1 VVATFS
7 SSKHLEKNE
16 DSSTV
21 NLVSI
26 GETAH
31 THKLNPELKVIKFCG
46 HNSAILQLSQVV
58 KAAQGA
64 DSVPLSQP
72 TSSVLKGIAGIFIS
86 EKTETLNKLTDKKL
100 LDIYTR
106 KESNE
111 LILRGKVDRILVIL
125 STFATFSSSSF
136 PSSQGIQGL
145 CIEWQVLCCMSPR
158 LLHRFVLSPRFFFRL
173 AVHDFLRRTAEQ
185 R

>member
-16 DSSTV
+16 DSSAV
-21 NLVSI
+21 NLVRT

-31 THKLNPELKVIKFCG
+31 THKLDPELKVIKFCG
-46 HNSAILQLSQVV
+46 HNSAILQLNQKV

-64 DSVPLSQP
+64 DSVPLSQL

-100 LDIYTR
+100 LDIHTR

-111 LILRGKVDRILVIL
+111 LILKEKVDRITRL
-125 STFATFSSSSF
+125 TEPTFSSSSF
-136 PSSQGIQGL
+136 SSSQGIQGL
-145 CIEWQVLCCMSPR
+145 FIEWQVLCCMSPR
-158 LLHRFVLSPRFFFRL
+158 LLHRFVLSPGFFFCL
-173 AVHDFLRRTAEQ
+173 AAHDFLRRAAEQ

>member
-21 NLVSI
+21 NLVRI

-31 THKLNPELKVIKFCG
+31 THKLDPELKVIKFCG
-46 HNSAILQLSQVV
+46 HNSAILQLHQVV

-64 DSVPLSQP
+64 DSVPLSQL

-86 EKTETLNKLTDKKL
+86 EKTETLNKLTDKNL
-100 LDIYTR
+100 LDIY
-106 KESNE
+106 
-111 LILRGKVDRILVIL
+111 IHGKK
-125 STFATFSSSSF
+125 ATNS
-136 PSSQGIQGL
+136 
-145 CIEWQVLCCMSPR
+145 
-158 LLHRFVLSPRFFFRL
+158 FFRKRWTESL
-173 AVHDFLRRTAEQ
+173 
-185 R
+185 